1 MALKRTMIHAHPD
14 DLATIKEA
22 AARDGIPEA
31 EIIREA
37 IHREALRLR
46 RRSTPLRLRRFNSG
60 DPTLADRV
68 DDILG
73 EGFGGAE

>member
-1 MALKRTMIHAHPD
+1 MVLKRTTIHADPD

-22 AARDGIPEA
+22 AAREGVPEA

-46 RRSTPLRLRRFNSG
+46 RRSTPLWLLRFNSG
-60 DPTLADRV
+60 DPTIADRV

-73 EGFGGAE
+73 EESAEAG